1 MSTLK
6 TITIDD
12 LAQMEKRTRATFIN
26 SLGGFKSLALIG
38 TKSKSGQ
45 TNLAVF
51 NSLFH
56 LGANPAMFGFIVR
69 PDSVDRHTLN
79 NIRET
84 RVFTVNHVT
93 EAIYKKAHQTSAR
106 YPENISEFDAT
117 ELTVCYDGDFYAP
130 FVSESYVRIAA
141 ELTGEVPIEE
151 NGTIM
156 VIAKYQSIVLPENS
170 ISPDGFVDLN
180 ATGTITCA
188 GLDAYYRTELIGRLS
203 YAKPDKL
210 PEEIRA

>member
-1 MSTLK
+1 MSTVK
-6 TITIDD
+6 TIQLSD
-12 LAQMEKRTRATFIN
+12 LSAMEQRFRATFIN

-69 PDSVDRHTLN
+69 PDSVDRHTLT

-84 RVFTVNHVT
+84 GFFTVNHVN
-93 EAIYKKAHQTSAR
+93 ESIYKKAHQTSAR
-106 YPENISEFDAT
+106 YPESVSEFDAT
-117 ELTVCYDGDFYAP
+117 QLTELYENNFHAP
-130 FVSESYVRIAA
+130 FVAESNVRIAA
-141 ELTGEVPIEE
+141 QFSGDVTIEE

-156 VIAKYQSIVLPENS
+156 VIAKHLSISLPENS
-170 ISPDGFVDLN
+170 IGSDGFVDLN
-180 ATGTITCA
+180 AAGTITCA
-188 GLDAYYRTELIGRLS
+188 GLDAYYSTELIGRLS
-203 YAKPDKL
+203 YAKPDRL
-210 PEEIRA
+210 PENI

>member
-1 MSTLK
+1 MSTVK
-6 TITIDD
+6 TIQLSD
-12 LAQMEKRTRATFIN
+12 LSAMEQRFRATFIN

-69 PDSVDRHTLN
+69 PDSVDRHTLT
-79 NIRET
+79 NIRDT
-84 RVFTVNHVT
+84 GFFTVNHVN
-93 EAIYKKAHQTSAR
+93 ESIYKKAHQTSAR
-106 YPENISEFDAT
+106 YPESISEFDAT
-117 ELTVCYDGDFYAP
+117 QLTELYENNFHAP
-130 FVSESYVRIAA
+130 FVAESNVRIAA
-141 ELTGEVPIEE
+141 KFTGDVPIEE

-156 VIAKYQSIVLPENS
+156 VIAKHLSISLPENS
-170 ISPDGFVDLN
+170 IGSDGFVDLN
-180 ATGTITCA
+180 AAGTITCA

-203 YAKPDKL
+203 YAKPDRV
-210 PEEIRA
+210 PENI

>member
-1 MSTLK
+1 MSKVK
-6 TITIDD
+6 TIQLSD
-12 LAQMEKRTRATFIN
+12 LSAMEQRFRATFIN

-69 PDSVDRHTLN
+69 PDSVDRHTLT

-84 RVFTVNHVT
+84 GFFTVNHVN
-93 EAIYKKAHQTSAR
+93 ESIYKKAHQTSAR
-106 YPENISEFDAT
+106 YSESISEFDAT
-117 ELTVCYDGDFYAP
+117 HLTELYENNFHAP
-130 FVSESYVRIAA
+130 FVAESNVRIAA
-141 ELTGEVPIEE
+141 QFTGDVSIEE

-156 VIAKYQSIVLPENS
+156 VIAKHLSISIPENS
-170 ISPDGFVDLN
+170 IGSDGFVDLN
-180 ATGTITCA
+180 AAGTITCA

-203 YAKPDKL
+203 YAKPDRL
-210 PEEIRA
+210 PENI